1 MTRADTPV
9 TEQIPYTSQT
19 RTVRGGATVQAIMTW
34 RVRTAVLVSLLGLV
48 VACHAARPAAERPD
62 VGDLSYLLPFP
73 AGDSARLIQGNNG
86 PWGHTGH
93 AAYAFDFVMPIGSRV
108 AAARRGRVVAAAEQ
122 FIDGNRTPGQ
132 ENYVVVQHADGTFG
146 RYYHLTKDGALVD
159 VGQDVAA
166 AQIIAR
172 SGNTGASAGPHLHF
186 DVTRDCREWGC
197 QTVQIRFRN
206 AGADSLAQGR
216 YYTAGRDR

>member
-1 MTRADTPV
+1 MASR
-9 TEQIPYTSQT
+9 I
-19 RTVRGGATVQAIMTW
+19 
-34 RVRTAVLVSLLGLV
+34 RTAAPVALLGLV
-48 VACHAARPAAERPD
+48 AACHSARPPAGRPD
-62 VGDLSYLLPFP
+62 AGDASYLLPFP
-73 AGDSARLIQGNNG
+73 TGDSARLIQGNNG

-93 AAYAFDFVMPIGSRV
+93 AAYAFDFVMPIGSSV
-108 AAARRGRVVAAAEQ
+108 AAARRGRVVAIEEQ
-122 FIDGNRTPGQ
+122 FIDGKRTPGQ
-132 ENYVVVQHADGTFG
+132 ENYVVVRHADRTFA

-166 AQIIAR
+166 GQIIGR

-197 QTVQIRFRN
+197 QTIQIRFRN

-216 YYTAGRDR
+216 YYKAERDR

>member
-1 MTRADTPV
+1 MTSR
-9 TEQIPYTSQT
+9 IPTS
-19 RTVRGGATVQAIMTW
+19 VL
-34 RVRTAVLVSLLGLV
+34 LVSLGLV
-48 VACHAARPAAERPD
+48 AACHSTRPAAARPD
-62 VGDLSYLLPFP
+62 GDDGSYLLPFP

-93 AAYAFDFVMPIGSRV
+93 AAYAFDFIMPTGSPV
-108 AAARRGRVVAAAEQ
+108 TAARRGRVLAVEER

-132 ENYVVVQHADGTFG
+132 ENYVVVRHADGTFG
-146 RYYHLTKDGALVD
+146 RYYHLTKDGALSE

-166 AQIIAR
+166 AQIIGR

-206 AGADSLAQGR
+206 AGVDSLAQGR
-216 YYTAGRDR
+216 YYKAGREP